1 MGTHKYCFIGAKHVG
16 ACTETDTPLRRR
28 PPQSPPSIAIILNSS
43 REEEETDHLDSG
55 GVYEDV
61 I

>member
-1 MGTHKYCFIGAKHVG
+1 MGTHKYYFISAKHVG
-16 ACTETDTPLRRR
+16 ACTETDTPLR